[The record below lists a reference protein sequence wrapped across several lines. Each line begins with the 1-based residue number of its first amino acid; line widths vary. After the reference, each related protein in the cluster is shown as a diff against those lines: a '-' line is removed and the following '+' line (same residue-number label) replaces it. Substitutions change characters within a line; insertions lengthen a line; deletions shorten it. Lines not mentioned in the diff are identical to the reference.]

1 MANIHEDNES
11 CKERMKE
18 FIRKGFDRTEV
29 IREVKKEFL
38 NVNND
43 TFYRWYKSVIL
54 EQDIKEWEK
63 ENEKQHKDQLQDFT
77 DLKRLIYLRN
87 KKKYIDD
94 NDPDEVAKAEKT
106 LLTHYLD
113 KIKLTGIN

>member
-18 FIRKGFDRTEV
+18 LIRKGLDRTEV
-29 IREVKKEFL
+29 IREVKKEFS

-43 TFYRWYKSVIL
+43 TFYRWYESVII

-63 ENEKQHKDQLQDFT
+63 ENEKNIKIN
-77 DLKRLIYLRN
+77 LKIEE
-87 KKKYIDD
+87 I
-94 NDPDEVAKAEKT
+94 
-106 LLTHYLD
+106 
-113 KIKLTGIN
+113 

>member
-18 FIRKGFDRTEV
+18 LIRKGLDRTEV
-29 IREVKKEFL
+29 IREVKKEFS

-43 TFYRWYKSVIL
+43 TFYRWYESVII

-63 ENEKQHKDQLQDFT
+63 ENEKKHKDQLEDRR
-77 DLKRLIYLRN
+77 DLKQLIYLRN
-87 KKKYIDD
+87 KKKYID
-94 NDPDEVAKAEKT
+94 NENSEESSKAEKI
-106 LLTHYLD
+106 LLNHFLD
-113 KIKLTGIN
+113 KIQ

>member
-18 FIRKGFDRTEV
+18 WIRKGFDRTGV

-43 TFYRWYKSVIL
+43 TFYRWYDSVIL

-63 ENEKQHKDQLQDFT
+63 EN
-77 DLKRLIYLRN
+77 
-87 KKKYIDD
+87 KKKVISLYDHKR
-94 NDPDEVAKAEKT
+94 NAKTQMYYWSYNRYDKQLKKDC
-106 LLTHYLD
+106 LLIIALFISRHAPRFL
-113 KIKLTGIN
+113 L

>member
-18 FIRKGFDRTEV
+18 HIRKGLSRSEV
-29 IREVKKEFL
+29 IAEVKKEFL

-43 TFYRWYKSVIL
+43 TFYRWYKSVII

-63 ENEKQHKDQLQDFT
+63 ENEKKIKDQLEDRR
-77 DLKRLIYLRN
+77 DLKQLIYLRN
-87 KKKYIDD
+87 KKKYIDNED
-94 NDPDEVAKAEKT
+94 SEESAKAEKI
-106 LLTHYLD
+106 LLNHFLD
-113 KIKLTGIN
+113 KIQ

>member
-43 TFYRWYKSVIL
+43 TFYDLYDIVIV
-54 EQDIKEWEK
+54 ESDIEEWEK
-63 ENEKQHKDQLQDFT
+63 ENKIIIHDKRQDKI
-77 DLKRLIYLRN
+77 DLKQLIYLRN
-87 KKKYIDD
+87 KKKYVDD
-94 NDPDEVAKAEKT
+94 KDPDESAKAEKT
-106 LLTHYLD
+106 LLNHFLD
-113 KIKLTGIN
+113 KIQ

>member
-18 FIRKGFDRTEV
+18 LIRKGKDKTEV

-43 TFYRWYKSVIL
+43 TFYRWYDSVIL

-63 ENEKQHKDQLQDFT
+63 GKSTYGIFNSRYRPILLKIRILW
-77 DLKRLIYLRN
+77 LKRSSGL
-87 KKKYIDD
+87 DC
-94 NDPDEVAKAEKT
+94 
-106 LLTHYLD
+106 LTP
-113 KIKLTGIN
+113 KLNTEDQNRYQNNYMQ

>member
-1 MANIHEDNES
+1 MANIHQDNES

-18 FIRKGFDRTEV
+18 HIRKGLDRTEV
-29 IREVKKEFL
+29 VREVKKEFL

-63 ENEKQHKDQLQDFT
+63 ENEKKLKDELEDKR
-77 DLKRLIYLRN
+77 DLKQLIYLRN

>member
-43 TFYRWYKSVIL
+43 TFYRWYESVIL
-54 EQDIKEWEK
+54 E
-63 ENEKQHKDQLQDFT
+63 
-77 DLKRLIYLRN
+77 
-87 KKKYIDD
+87 
-94 NDPDEVAKAEKT
+94 
-106 LLTHYLD
+106 
-113 KIKLTGIN
+113 